1 MRKPE
6 SITLHRKNADIYS
19 RNYSRHK
26 AKGERQIQK
35 GSKQRKKYDPRLPDG
50 GKVWSTI

>member
-26 AKGERQIQK
+26 AKGKRREADPK
-35 GSKQRKKYDPRLPDG
+35 GIKAEEE
-50 GKVWSTI
+50 I